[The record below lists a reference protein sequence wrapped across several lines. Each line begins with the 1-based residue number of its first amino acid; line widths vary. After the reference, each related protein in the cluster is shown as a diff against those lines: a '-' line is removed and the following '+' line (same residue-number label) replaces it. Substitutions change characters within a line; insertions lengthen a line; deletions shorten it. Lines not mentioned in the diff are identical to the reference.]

1 MKFGEKR
8 SPEVITATMIAPCG
22 MNCGIC
28 SGFLRDGREKNVCP
42 GCNGDDARKP
52 VVCATCRIKNC
63 PGLHGAEPVLW
74 LVVPRSTVPAGRRGI
89 RPSTI
94 RTSPGTALGEPRP
107 RDRRAVCLPFLPAIL
122 HPLSRSLLSR
132 PPVSA
137 GRTLLPARQR
147 QAKAR
152 PRHIQSPIVRRP

>member
-63 PGLHGAEPVLW
+63 PELHGAEPVLCFVCPTYPCTRMKQ
-74 LVVPRSTVPAGRRGI
+74 LDKRYRTKYGMSMLENLANI
-89 RPSTI
+89 RELGLDEFAARERVRWTC
-94 RTSPGTALGEPRP
+94 PGCGGVICVHRQECVYCGRP
-107 RDRRAVCLPFLPAIL
+107 RD
-122 HPLSRSLLSR
+122 
-132 PPVSA
+132 
-137 GRTLLPARQR
+137 
-147 QAKAR
+147 
-152 PRHIQSPIVRRP
+152 